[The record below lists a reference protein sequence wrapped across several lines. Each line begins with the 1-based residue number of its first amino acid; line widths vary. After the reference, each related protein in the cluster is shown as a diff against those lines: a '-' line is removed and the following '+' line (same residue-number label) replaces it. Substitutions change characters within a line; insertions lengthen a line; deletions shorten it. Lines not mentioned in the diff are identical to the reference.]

1 MDRCSLLCEP
11 SAPCTLGYCSRR
23 RCAASSAKRTS
34 GTASLLREPPVP
46 PPLTISIVCLGP
58 SLPPPQAAGTVHL
71 GPLLPPPA
79 CHLLHEP
86 PTLSPS
92 PSSANCWHLLRE
104 PSTLCALGC
113 CTMSSSTKSLDPAF
127 QGAGQR
133 VGMEVWR
140 IENFQPVPLPKSDY
154 GKFYSGDSYIILQTT
169 SRGGAYAYDIHFWIG
184 KDSSQDEAGTAAIK
198 SVELDAVLGGR
209 AVQHRE
215 LQGNESDQFLSYFKP
230 CIIPLKGGFASGFK
244 KPEEEKFETRLY
256 ICRGKRIVRMKQVPF
271 ARTSLN
277 HDDVFILDTE
287 KKIYQFNGAN
297 SNIQERAKALEVV
310 QHLKD
315 QYHDGKC
322 DVAII
327 EDGKLQADIDSGE
340 FWVLFGG
347 FAPIAKKVL
356 TEDDLA
362 LEIVPAKLY
371 SINVG
376 QLKLEDNNPS
386 RAILENNKCY
396 VLDCGAE
403 IFIWVGRVTQVDE
416 RKAISK
422 AAEDLIINQNRSK
435 ATQITQVI
443 QGYETQS
450 FKSHF
455 ESWPVGSVSGAGIP
469 GGDEAR
475 GKVAALL
482 KQQGVD
488 VKGASKA
495 PVLSEEIPPLIEG
508 SEKLEVWLI
517 NGGTKKPIPNEEIGR
532 FYSGDCYIVLCT
544 YRASEKKDEYY
555 LCCWIGKDSVQDDR
569 ATATR
574 LSNSICNSLKGR
586 PVQGYVF
593 QGKEPPQFIALFQ
606 PMVVLK
612 GGIGS
617 SYKKHLAEK
626 NINDETY
633 TSDSIALIQ
642 VSGTSVHNNKTTQV
656 DAVATSLT
664 SSDCFLL
671 QSGTSLFAWH
681 GISSTLEQQQWAA
694 RVAEFIK
701 DKEGKEEQEGEEV
714 EEEPT
719 WSVEGV
725 CSSRGGGVMLRKD
738 LAVLG
743 RQSWKEQPGVT
754 LKHAKEGTESSSFW
768 FALGGKQSYTNK
780 KVVQDIIKDPHLY
793 TISLNKG
800 WFFFP
805 IKDCFHYLY
814 DFLYNHI
821 NDNIQLHHCSTSSC
835 CGPDTPG
842 KFEFPEVFNF
852 SQDDLL
858 TEDMLIL
865 DSHVEIFVWVGQH
878 VDSKEKQKAFIVG
891 QKYIEHAVPLE
902 GLSPDIPMY
911 IVTEGNEPCFFT
923 AYFTWNNTKAMAQGN
938 SFQKRLSLLFGTVM
952 HTPESNKP
960 DNVRNSG
967 PTQRAS
973 ALAALSSAFNPSS
986 SGSSQSSK
994 ANNVNHSGGPTQRAS
1009 ALAALNSAFN
1019 SSSSALPQSNNKA
1032 YTVNHSGPTQRAS
1045 ALAALSSAFN
1055 PASSKKTTAPKP
1067 PEPKQGS
1074 QRAAAFAALSSVL
1087 TAETKKGESEIS
1099 TARSSRSSSPA
1110 PEATGTVPLRTQSLE
1125 LRVEDLVELS
1135 GGKEDNE
1142 DNHVL
1147 ASQVVDSEEPQDPDT
1162 AEHKGESTYS
1172 YERLKSNS
1180 SSPVRGIDYKRREV
1194 YLSDA
1199 EFQNVFGMT
1208 RELFNQQPKWKQDVQ
1223 KRKKDLF

>member
-1 MDRCSLLCEP
+1 
-11 SAPCTLGYCSRR
+11 
-23 RCAASSAKRTS
+23 
-34 GTASLLREPPVP
+34 
-46 PPLTISIVCLGP
+46 
-58 SLPPPQAAGTVHL
+58 
-71 GPLLPPPA
+71 
-79 CHLLHEP
+79 
-86 PTLSPS
+86 
-92 PSSANCWHLLRE
+92 
-104 PSTLCALGC
+104 
-113 CTMSSSTKSLDPAF
+113 MSSSTKSLDPAF

-184 KDSSQDEAGTAAIK
+184 KESSQDEAGTAAIK

-215 LQGNESDQFLSYFKP
+215 LQGNESDKFLSYFKP
-230 CIIPLKGGFASGFK
+230 CIIPLEGGFASGFK
-244 KPEEEKFETRLY
+244 KPEEDKFESLLY
-256 ICRGKRIVRMKQVPF
+256 VCRGKRIVRMKQVPF
-271 ARTSLN
+271 ARSSLN

-327 EDGKLQADIDSGE
+327 EDGKLQADSDSGE

-362 LEIVPAKLY
+362 LETVPAKLY
-371 SINVG
+371 SINGG

-416 RKAISK
+416 RKVISK

-435 ATQITQVI
+435 ATRITQVI

-455 ESWPVGSVSGAGIP
+455 ESWPVGSGSGAGTP

-488 VKGASKA
+488 VKAASKG

-517 NGGTKKPIPNEEIGR
+517 NGGAKKPIPNEEIGR

-544 YRASEKKDEYY
+544 YRAGEKKDEYY
-555 LCCWIGKDSVQDDR
+555 LCCWIGKDCVQDDR

-617 SYKKHLAEK
+617 NYKKHVAEK
-626 NINDETY
+626 KINDETY

-642 VSGTSVHNNKTTQV
+642 VSGTSVHNNKAIQV

-671 QSGTSLFAWH
+671 QSGTSLFSWH
-681 GISSTLEQQQWAA
+681 GTSSTLEQQQWAA

-701 DKEGKEEQEGEEV
+701 
-714 EEEPT
+714 
-719 WSVEGV
+719 
-725 CSSRGGGVMLRKD
+725 
-738 LAVLG
+738 
-743 RQSWKEQPGVT
+743 PGVT
-754 LKHAKEGTESSSFW
+754 LKHTKEGTESSSFW
-768 FALGGKQSYTNK
+768 FALGGKQNYTSK

-800 WFFFP
+800 
-805 IKDCFHYLY
+805 
-814 DFLYNHI
+814 
-821 NDNIQLHHCSTSSC
+821 
-835 CGPDTPG
+835 
-842 KFEFPEVFNF
+842 KFEFAEVFNF

-865 DSHVEIFVWVGQH
+865 DTHVEIFVWVGQH
-878 VDSKEKQKAFIVG
+878 VDSKEKHKAFIVG
-891 QKYIEHAVPLE
+891 QKYIEHAVSLE

-938 SFQKRLSLLFGTVM
+938 SFQKKLSLLFGTAM
-952 HTPESNKP
+952 HAPESNKP
-960 DNVRNSG
+960 DNVSNSG

-986 SGSSQSSK
+986 SSSSQSSK
-994 ANNVNHSGGPTQRAS
+994 ANNVNNSGGPTQRAS

-1019 SSSSALPQSNNKA
+1019 SSSSALPQSNNKS

-1055 PASSKKTTAPKP
+1055 PASSTKATAPKP

-1099 TARSSRSSSPA
+1099 TARSSRSSSPG
-1110 PEATGTVPLRTQSLE
+1110 PEATDTVPLRTRSLE

-1135 GGKEDNE
+1135 AGKEDNE

-1172 YERLKSNS
+1172 YERLKSS
-1180 SSPVRGIDYKRREV
+1180 SSNPVRGIDYKRREV

-1199 EFQNVFGMT
+1199 EFQTVFSMT
-1208 RELFNQQPKWKQDVQ
+1208 RELFYQQPKWKQDVQ